1 MTGEI
6 RFTLEWEGDDDL
18 DLHVITPG
26 GFEIFYGNPS
36 DPTTGGFLD
45 VDETS
50 ETFVKKVENI
60 VIPSAGGTQVSDYD
74 YFVVRFST
82 LGDEQDAYT
91 LKAYEDGKLVDTITG
106 EQKDICSCPC
116 PCSNRRRRSTRGLFS
131 FHHFPDQ
138 KKEKLGED
146 YYSFDQHRH
155 LQISQSPTT
164 EPSIEPTIA
173 PTTAAPTIAP
183 TTDTCFCPVP

>member
-1 MTGEI
+1 MTGEL

-18 DLHVITPG
+18 DLHVVTPG
-26 GFEIFYGNPS
+26 GFEIYYSARS

-50 ETFVKKVENI
+50 SEFSKKVENI

-82 LGDEQDAYT
+82 SGDEQDAYT

-116 PCSNRRRRSTRGLFS
+116 PCNRRRRSNRGLFS
-131 FHHFPDQ
+131 LDHFPDQ

-146 YYSFDQHRH
+146 YDSFDLHRH
-155 LQISQSPTT
+155 LQISQSPTI
-164 EPSIEPTIA
+164 EPSAEPTIA
-173 PTTAAPTIAP
+173 PTP
-183 TTDTCFCPVP
+183 DTCICPIP